1 MKYNVTYMNS
11 LKDKFENYAVQPDSK
26 VWENINTTLLQHR
39 SRRRWL
45 FTSSAAAVG
54 VGAVAL
60 LFALNNDKNNP
71 STVSKGVTVAQNN
84 TEIVASQDAGA
95 NYVDVKDDAPVQ
107 TVDAV
112 SAENSEVS
120 PIAATTQPVVTDAQN
135 DVAVEASR
143 REDVQQVV
151 SARSQQPSAPVM
163 PIVSSSAQTVVEP
176 SDAQPVATT
185 AKANSQPVQ
194 ESPVVQKITTGT
206 NSKVPTAELAV
217 WIPNAFSPDD
227 PVEESARTFKVFPNN
242 DANIRTFEIFI
253 YSRTG
258 RLVYHSKDYTQGW
271 DGTAN
276 GQPQPMGTYVY
287 IIELNDVNKGL
298 QHTKGT
304 ITLLR

>member
-1 MKYNVTYMNS
+1 MST
-11 LKDKFENYAVQPDSK
+11 LKEKFENYLVQPDPK
-26 VWENINTTLLQHR
+26 VWESINTSLIQHR
-39 SRRRWL
+39 TRRRWL
-45 FTSSAAAVG
+45 LTSSSAAVG

-60 LFALNNDKNNP
+60 LFALNGDNDNS
-71 STVSKGVTVAQNN
+71 STVSKGVMVAQNN
-84 TEIVASQDAGA
+84 TEIITPQ
-95 NYVDVKDDAPVQ
+95 
-107 TVDAV
+107 
-112 SAENSEVS
+112 E
-120 PIAATTQPVVTDAQN
+120 ATEMFTDAN
-135 DVAVEASR
+135 DVAPVHSADVVPAEYSCDFSTKDVIPQSVAADVDVEPVEVTR
-143 REDVQQVV
+143 RDEIQQVNAV
-151 SARSQQPSAPVM
+151 QSLQPSAPAKT
-163 PIVSSSAQTVVEP
+163 ITSSSEQNVVVTTE
-176 SDAQPVATT
+176 AQPKST

-194 ESPVVQKITTGT
+194 ENPTEQTITIG
-206 NSKVPTAELAV
+206 NDSKVPSSELAV

-258 RLVYHSKDYTQGW
+258 RMVYHSKDYKQGW

-276 GQPQPMGTYVY
+276 GKPQPMGTYVY